1 MITPAQEENRCLVLG
16 GAGLVG
22 LQVCRVLAREM
33 HPELIVVSSLY
44 KEESVAACS
53 DLSAE
58 FADIRFDPAW
68 GNLFVPQELAH
79 AGRGEILSNPAARGA
94 ILDHIFGDFQEA
106 YKSNTLAEMV
116 RRHRPTIIVDCVNTA
131 TAISYQD
138 VFGGTAKLREMLD
151 EAPNHPD
158 MRRQVE
164 ELMMSQGAPQ
174 LIRHLR
180 MLFEACRESRVG
192 VYVKVG
198 TTGTGG
204 MGLNIPYT
212 HSEDRPSSKLLA
224 KTEVAFGHTG
234 LLFLMARTPG
244 APIVKEVKPA
254 AMIGYRAVSYE
265 TIRGPGGKDQHLFDP
280 HEVSVEAGST
290 LCLRDPE
297 EGYEAHGVLETTVVN
312 TGENGV
318 FTRGEFGAITAP
330 GQMEFVTPEEIAR
343 TVLRE
348 IHGAVTGRDVIS
360 ALDSAMME
368 PSYRAGMIRTVAM
381 EDLAAL
387 ETRKEDHSV
396 ALGQLGP
403 PELSKLLFEAHLI
416 KEAFGARRDAV
427 LVDPAREGE
436 PRDPAD
442 VSAVLAELCEHHAV
456 RSLATSVGIPIL
468 LPDGKTL
475 LRGPR
480 INVPEIHGLSTDVTL
495 DDGDTLNRYAQK
507 GWIDLRPQNIER
519 WQARF
524 RRMIAARERV
534 ATRGSAAFTLETYLK
549 EEIEIGEVV
558 AWIFNNEMRGSR
570 QF

>member
-1 MITPAQEENRCLVLG
+1 MMTHSQEDNRCLVLG

-44 KEESVAACS
+44 KDEAAAACA
-53 DLSAE
+53 DLGAE
-58 FADIRFDPAW
+58 FADIRFEPAW
-68 GNLFVPQELAH
+68 GNLFVPLALAH
-79 AGRGEILSNPAARGA
+79 TGRSKILSDPDARGA
-94 ILDHIFGDFQEA
+94 ILDHIFGDFQQA
-106 YKSNTLAEMV
+106 YRSNTLAEMV
-116 RRHRPTIIVDCVNTA
+116 RQHRPTVVVDCVNTA

-138 VFGGTAKLREMLD
+138 VFGGTARLREMLD
-151 EAPNHPD
+151 ERRDHPD

-180 MLFEACRESRVG
+180 LLFEACSESRVR

-254 AMIGYRAVSYE
+254 AMIGYRAVSHE
-265 TIRGPGGKDQHLFDP
+265 VIRGHDGKEQHLFEP
-280 HEVSVEAGST
+280 HEVGVDPGSS
-290 LCLRDPE
+290 LSLREPE
-297 EGYEAHGVLETTVVN
+297 GGYEVRGVLKTTVVN

-348 IHGAVTGRDVIS
+348 IHGSVTGRDVIS

-387 ETRKEDHSV
+387 EARMGDHSV

-416 KEAFGARRDAV
+416 KEAFGARRDAL
-427 LVDPAREGE
+427 LVDPERKGE
-436 PRDPAD
+436 PRDPAEM
-442 VSAVLAELCEHHAV
+442 SAMLANLCADHPV
-456 RSLATSVGIPIL
+456 RRLATSVGIPIL

-495 DDGDTLNRYAQK
+495 DDEEKVNGYAQK
-507 GWIDLRPQNIER
+507 GWIDLRPLNIER

-534 ATRGSAAFTLETYLK
+534 ATRGSTAFTLETYLK
-549 EEIEIGEVV
+549 EDIEIGEVV